1 MIANLPA
8 GKSFHGWFLEPTD
21 DVSGVFIITDK
32 GRVTDD
38 IIIEVYAVI
47 PEYSV
52 MSFDNIRQLL
62 KESEIKSLGWNKNG
76 LETYLIDKNV
86 YFETVIKVIDT
97 ADRACL
103 RRITQFTEKNFL
115 KMWYDDRDLEYWI
128 ENK

>member
-32 GRVTDD
+32 GRITDD

-52 MSFDNIRQLL
+52 MSFDNIRGML
-62 KESEIKSLGWNKNG
+62 KESEIKSLGWKKNG
-76 LETYLIDKNV
+76 LETYLIDEKV

-103 RRITQFTEKNFL
+103 RRVTQFTEKNFL
-115 KMWYDDRDLEYWI
+115 KMWYDDRDLEYWMD
-128 ENK
+128 KK